1 MTRVTAF
8 YKSLDKGGLHNA
20 QIYSNIYMTSLI
32 QTIIDKL
39 KDVKSVFI
47 NGGSIEIDSVEDME
61 SYNRNGIKF

>member
-8 YKSLDKGGLHNA
+8 YESLDKGGPHNA
-20 QIYSNIYMTSLI
+20 QIYSNIYMTCLI
-32 QTIIDKL
+32 QMIIDNL
-39 KDVKSVFI
+39 KHVKPVFI

>member
-1 MTRVTAF
+1 MT
-8 YKSLDKGGLHNA
+8 N
-20 QIYSNIYMTSLI
+20 LI
-32 QTIIDKL
+32 QMIIDNL